1 MGIHR
6 HSTIRILPYHSQK
19 LHWLLAMAHRSLVV
33 FCYQPLHKLLSPSMH
48 FYALHTN
55 GPLRTNNM
63 ERRTVKEYQKIFE
76 HLQKVAAHHRFEAD
90 VCDQNI
96 LLIES
101 VLVAIEDLNHRVEIL
116 EKQSPYDNPPS
127 HKEISE
133 C

>member
-1 MGIHR
+1 
-6 HSTIRILPYHSQK
+6 
-19 LHWLLAMAHRSLVV
+19 
-33 FCYQPLHKLLSPSMH
+33 MH

-55 GPLRTNNM
+55 GTLRTNNM
-63 ERRTVKEYQKIFE
+63 ERRTVKEYQKIF
-76 HLQKVAAHHRFEAD
+76 HRFEAD
-90 VCDQNI
+90 VCDENI

-116 EKQSPYDNPPS
+116 EKQYPYDIPPS